1 MNLGMD
7 AWCRG
12 ENGESPS
19 LFVYIFL
26 TIIYCNIKSRQNKK
40 NSKFE

>member
-19 LFVYIFL
+19 LIVCIFL
-26 TIIYCNIKSRQNKK
+26 TIIYCNKIKRV
-40 NSKFE
+40 SKFE

>member
-12 ENGESPS
+12 ENGESSS
-19 LFVYIFL
+19 LFVCIFL
-26 TIIYCNIKSRQNKK
+26 TIIYCNNNNKSRTK
-40 NSKFE
+40 N